1 MESSTDT
8 AIFALLSTLM
18 GILGGVMAI
27 PFNAIVSWYLK
38 RDELD
43 HQSRLERINKER
55 ELLLQHK
62 LQVSGSGQVSTE
74 IQQLKAAVSFFQ
86 DKFYKL
92 EGETLPELQRKLHTV
107 NENIY
112 RQGIIVKQLR
122 DDQVNR
128 KT

>member
-1 MESSTDT
+1 MGSSTDT
-8 AIFALLSTLM
+8 AAFTLLSVVM
-18 GILGGVMAI
+18 GILGGLMAI

-62 LQVSGSGQVSTE
+62 LQSSGSGQMTTE
-74 IQQLKAAVSFFQ
+74 IQQLKTAVTFFQ
-86 DKFYKL
+86 EKFYKL
-92 EGETLPELQRKLHTV
+92 EGEVIPELNQKLHSV

-112 RQGIIVKQLR
+112 RQGIIITQLR
-122 DDQVNR
+122 DDQLKR
-128 KT
+128 KP